1 MTTTGHVHF
10 YIGTYTNPPSTS
22 TGIARLSLN
31 TETGELTRLDDVV
44 VQRNPSY
51 LTTTEHGLYTFSE
64 MDRNE
69 GAELAFFRGS
79 ESVSLPING
88 DYPCHLDI
96 KEPLLAVANYGSGN
110 VSVFQLDRD
119 GKPLGLLADLYVD
132 GCGPNLER
140 QTSPHAHQVTFL
152 KHSHQL
158 VVVDLGSDSVLI
170 YDYDAQPPD
179 FSLSQVIHLPAGSGP
194 RHLVFNQQESTAYVV
209 CELSETMIVL
219 VKHQDKWLISNQTE
233 LLEGEENQQAAA
245 AIRLSQD
252 ETFLYVSCRAQNKIS
267 VFDVSGDTPKRRAAI
282 HCEGFFPR
290 DFVLSH
296 DQKWLLVAN
305 QHSNNVVSFRR
316 NPQTGEITPTGY
328 DCEIGSPVCIVEQP
342 L

>member
-22 TGIARLSLN
+22 TGIVRLSLN

-194 RHLVFNQQESTAYVV
+194 RHVV
-209 CELSETMIVL
+209 
-219 VKHQDKWLISNQTE
+219 
-233 LLEGEENQQAAA
+233 
-245 AIRLSQD
+245 
-252 ETFLYVSCRAQNKIS
+252 
-267 VFDVSGDTPKRRAAI
+267 
-282 HCEGFFPR
+282 
-290 DFVLSH
+290 
-296 DQKWLLVAN
+296 
-305 QHSNNVVSFRR
+305 
-316 NPQTGEITPTGY
+316 
-328 DCEIGSPVCIVEQP
+328 
-342 L
+342 